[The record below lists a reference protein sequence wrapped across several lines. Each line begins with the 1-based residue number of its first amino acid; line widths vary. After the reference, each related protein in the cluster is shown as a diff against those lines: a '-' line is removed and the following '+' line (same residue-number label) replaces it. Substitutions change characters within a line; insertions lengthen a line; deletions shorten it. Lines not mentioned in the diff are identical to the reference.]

1 MNRADT
7 LSAIMHQLDGHA
19 QFELDALL
27 EYLLKIAQ
35 AQREALDEQCKDA
48 FS

>member
-7 LSAIMHQLDGHA
+7 LSAIMYQLDGHA

-27 EYLLKIAQ
+27 EYLLKIAW
-35 AQREALDEQCKDA
+35 AQSDALDEECKDA